1 MPSSTS
7 TAPTRSKLRST
18 LCKGVAAIVVAAA
31 VGASLFT
38 NDSVSAS
45 INEKRI
51 ERLNATI
58 ENIYTTDYQQMADD
72 NLAKKRDAK
81 EHTFDS
87 IFIAANP
94 YGTNTMSLYV
104 YFTTDQPTSVSYTV
118 HADGYPDFAQTVAQD
133 EQYQT
138 EHEFTVLGLIP
149 GVKNTITFT
158 STDANGS
165 MAARTV
171 TRTGAQL
178 LGVEE
183 VQLEQTQ
190 QVASG
195 TDLGDGLYAILGND
209 SNEQDFMFYYDTNGV
224 LRSEIPLLYYRSHRL
239 LFDDNGLMWFS
250 ASTKHFVGMNRFG
263 KLEKIIDLG
272 DRFILHHDYALDDD
286 GNIVSL
292 ATDLTRSDHAVQDQV
307 IKVNTSTG
315 KVTKLVDFGEMF
327 PDYKAS
333 TDHSGIDES
342 DPTASGRW
350 DWIHF
355 NTIQLLPDGSA
366 LLSARETSTIIKVN
380 DIEGTPSL
388 DYMIGEPSVWD
399 GTSYVDS
406 FLTKIGDFGDTG
418 GQHSITYVDDPSLPD
433 GQYYIY
439 MFDNNF
445 GYAMTRP
452 DYDWTTIADISTA
465 KSSKDKDSRS
475 QYRRYLVDENAGT
488 YTEVSAFDVPYSPY
502 VSSAQELDNGN
513 ILIDTGMQGLFGVY
527 DTDGDLLAQYKM
539 ALNTSYVYR
548 VYQYDFKGFYF
559 A

>member
-1 MPSSTS
+1 MPSS

-31 VGASLFT
+31 AGASLFT

-45 INEKRI
+45 ITEKRI

-81 EHTFDS
+81 EHTLDS

-104 YFTTDQPTSVSYTV
+104 YFTTDQTTSISYTV

-165 MAARTV
+165 MAA
-171 TRTGAQL
+171 
-178 LGVEE
+178 
-183 VQLEQTQ
+183 
-190 QVASG
+190 
-195 TDLGDGLYAILGND
+195 
-209 SNEQDFMFYYDTNGV
+209 
-224 LRSEIPLLYYRSHRL
+224 
-239 LFDDNGLMWFS
+239 
-250 ASTKHFVGMNRFG
+250 
-263 KLEKIIDLG
+263 
-272 DRFILHHDYALDDD
+272 
-286 GNIVSL
+286 
-292 ATDLTRSDHAVQDQV
+292 
-307 IKVNTSTG
+307 
-315 KVTKLVDFGEMF
+315 KLVDFGEMF

-355 NTIQLLPDGSA
+355 NTIQLLPDG
-366 LLSARETSTIIKVN
+366 
-380 DIEGTPSL
+380 
-388 DYMIGEPSVWD
+388 
-399 GTSYVDS
+399 
-406 FLTKIGDFGDTG
+406 
-418 GQHSITYVDDPSLPD
+418 
-433 GQYYIY
+433 QYYIY

-465 KSSKDKDSRS
+465 KSSNDKDSRS
-475 QYRRYLVDENAGT
+475 QYRRY
-488 YTEVSAFDVPYSPY
+488 
-502 VSSAQELDNGN
+502 
-513 ILIDTGMQGLFGVY
+513 
-527 DTDGDLLAQYKM
+527 
-539 ALNTSYVYR
+539 
-548 VYQYDFKGFYF
+548 QYDFKGFYF
-559 A
+559 V

>member
-58 ENIYTTDYQQMADD
+58 ENIYTADYQQMADD